1 MEIRAEIL
9 WIILGTSIVTFI
21 PRVLPLVVL
30 SRMDLPEWG
39 LRWLNYVPISVMAA
53 LVGQELLVS
62 DGQFVSFGDNLEL
75 WAAVPAFLVA
85 IFTRSLLG
93 TVVVGI
99 AALMGLRYLFL

>member
-1 MEIRAEIL
+1 VEIRAEIL

-30 SRMDLPEWG
+30 SRMQLPDWG
-39 LRWLNYVPISVMAA
+39 LRWLSYVPISVMAA

-62 DGQFVSFGDNLEL
+62 DGQFVSLRENLEVL
-75 WAAVPAFLVA
+75 AAIPAFLVA

-93 TVVVGI
+93 TVVIGI
-99 AALMGLRYLFL
+99 AALMGLRFLFL